1 MWSVGCIFAELL
13 GEKPI
18 FPGTST
24 LNQVN
29 KVLEVTGKP
38 NKEDILSIQSE
49 LAATMIE
56 SISSIKTKSLK
67 SLFPNANST
76 ELDFLNKLLQFNP
89 NKRIKVEEALKHP
102 YVAEFH
108 EQYKETE
115 ISSNKI
121 IKIPI
126 DDNIKYS
133 VKEYRQK
140 LYDDILKRKKEI
152 RKKMM
157 VIQQKKLSK

>member
-1 MWSVGCIFAELL
+1 MWSVGCIFGELL
-13 GEKPI
+13 GGKPM
-18 FPGTST
+18 FPGNST

-29 KVLEVTGKP
+29 RVLEVSGKP
-38 NKEDILSIQSE
+38 NKEDIASIQSE
-49 LAATMIE
+49 LAATMLE
-56 SISSIKTKSLK
+56 SIPGVKVKSLR
-67 SLFPNANST
+67 SLYPTANNI
-76 ELDFLNKLLQFNP
+76 ELDFLSRLLQFNP
-89 NKRIKVEEALKHP
+89 NKRLKVDDALSHP

-108 EQYKETE
+108 DQYKETE
-115 ISSNKI
+115 IIATKL

-152 RKKMM
+152 RRKL
-157 VIQQKKLSK
+157 IQMQKKGIK

>member
-1 MWSVGCIFAELL
+1 MWSVGCIFGELL
-13 GEKPI
+13 GEKPM

-49 LAATMIE
+49 LAATMLE
-56 SISSIKTKSLK
+56 SIPSVKTKSLK
-67 SLFPNANST
+67 SLFPTAGST
-76 ELDFLNKLLQFNP
+76 ELDFLNRLLQFNP
-89 NKRIKVEEALKHP
+89 NKRMKVDEALRHP

-108 EQYKETE
+108 DQYKETE
-115 ISSNKI
+115 ISSNKL

-152 RKKMM
+152 RKKLMQ
-157 VIQQKKLSK
+157 IQQKKLSK